1 MNVKDRLDMVNK
13 EIAERIKTLMKNK
26 GIKQKDIIEKLHTT
40 KSSLS
45 AKLGGKRMLTAE
57 DIVEFSSML
66 ECSTETLLKEKPP
79 HLVEVTK
86 DEEEFFKLYFS
97 LSDENQKIIKKISN
111 ALAVQKNRKYP

>member
-1 MNVKDRLDMVNK
+1 
-13 EIAERIKTLMKNK
+13 MKNK

>member
-57 DIVEFSSML
+57 DIVEF
-66 ECSTETLLKEKPP
+66 
-79 HLVEVTK
+79 
-86 DEEEFFKLYFS
+86 YFS